1 MNASGSIIVALAQ
14 AGGHV
19 TEGRQDTRRLLGQS
33 THRDSVSRTT
43 TCVDDTTSI
52 ANTWLGP
59 ASYTYKSLSRRY
71 VLGIHVS
78 DQLLEVYDA

>member
-1 MNASGSIIVALAQ
+1 MNASGSIIVAVAQ

-33 THRDSVSRTT
+33 THRDPVSRTT
-43 TCVDDTTSI
+43 IYVDYIKSMAD
-52 ANTWLGP
+52 TWLGP
-59 ASYTYKSLSRRY
+59 ASDKSLSRRY
-71 VLGIHVS
+71 VLGIHFS